1 MKAYFLVF
9 FHSVSHEHFTE
20 YLLCARHYSR
30 HINKHTSWVSN
41 NLSLSR
47 GGSAL
52 LGPEAFPSSLVPYT
66 AGRTERERMMT
77 WSPHG
82 EASGRNS
89 LRLSTGLKKREGE
102 TLFQTPTLP
111 APGRSRKTLP

>member
-77 WSPHG
+77 WFHMERQAG
-82 EASGRNS
+82 GIHCA
-89 LRLSTGLKKREGE
+89 
-102 TLFQTPTLP
+102 
-111 APGRSRKTLP
+111 